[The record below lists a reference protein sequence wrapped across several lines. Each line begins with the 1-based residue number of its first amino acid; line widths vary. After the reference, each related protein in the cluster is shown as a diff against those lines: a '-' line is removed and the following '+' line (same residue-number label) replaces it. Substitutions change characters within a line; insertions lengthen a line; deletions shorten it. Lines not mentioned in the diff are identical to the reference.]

1 MKLIYKGA
9 WVIIYTDMLLAE
21 FLNKVNNTF
30 FLKLPTFR
38 AQDKK
43 FSF

>member
-30 FLKLPTFR
+30 FLKLLMFR
-38 AQDKK
+38 AQHKK